1 MKASLAACSLA
12 LVCATTPAEEFDPMT
27 LPKGKLVYKSVEEPP
42 ADTRAMFL
50 REAERVQKATL
61 LSGMPYA
68 VFQVSESMTNVV
80 RAQQEQALA
89 TAFRTTRVFAVHD
102 CTAPDTSLYSAARN
116 GVTVNK
122 E

>member
-89 TAFRTTRVFAVHD
+89 TAFRTTRVFAD
-102 CTAPDTSLYSAARN
+102 A
-116 GVTVNK
+116 
-122 E
+122 